1 VALTSAGIMTGRIA
15 LVLAGSG
22 AKAAWQ
28 VGVLRAIA
36 ELLDAPRRSPFP
48 IVCASSTGAL
58 NAALLATQ
66 AEDFAHGVERLHEFW
81 RVLQPQRVFRGG
93 SGQLWLAGL
102 RLALAIAGSG
112 RLGRPGH
119 ALFDLTPLSVWLA
132 ENVDFDRL
140 EGAIDSHALH
150 ALAITCSGYSSG
162 QTVTFFQGRP
172 DIDPWKGTRRVGAHI
187 KLASDHVLAA
197 LALPLLF
204 PAVRIHREWFGDGTL
219 RQPAPLSPALHL
231 GAERILVIG
240 CEGLRDEEERVSAE
254 APPATAQM
262 LSHVLAG
269 LYVDTLSA
277 DLERARRMNRLIAAL
292 GPEERAAM
300 KLRPIEVL
308 ALTPNERLE
317 RRAIAH
323 ASALPA
329 GARRMLASLGG
340 LDTVG
345 SGLLA
350 QLLFA
355 APYTAELLEQ
365 GYRDALARRGELA
378 QFFGLV

>member
-1 VALTSAGIMTGRIA
+1 MTGKIA
-15 LVLAGSG
+15 LVLAGGG
-22 AKAAWQ
+22 AKTAWQ
-28 VGVLRAIA
+28 AGALRAIA
-36 ELLDAPRRSPFP
+36 ELLGAPQRSPFP

-58 NAALLATQ
+58 NAAWLATQ
-66 AEDFAHGVERLHEFW
+66 AEEFTHGVDRLHEFW
-81 RVLQPQRVFRGG
+81 RVLQPRHIFRGN
-93 SGQLWLAGL
+93 SSRLWRSGL

-112 RLGRPGH
+112 WFGRPGH
-119 ALFDLTPLSVWLA
+119 ALFDLAPLRDWLS

-140 EGAIDSHALH
+140 GQAIDCHALH

-162 QTVTFFQGRP
+162 QTVTFFQGRA
-172 DIDPWKGTRRVGAHI
+172 DIDPWKGTRRVGAHVQ
-187 KLASDHVLAA
+187 LGNDHVLAA
-197 LALPLLF
+197 MALPLLF
-204 PAVRIHREWFGDGTL
+204 PAVKIHREWFGDGTL

-240 CEGLRDEEERVSAE
+240 CECLRDEEERVSAE

-292 GPEERAAM
+292 GPDERAAM
-300 KLRPIEVL
+300 QIRPIEVL
-308 ALTPNERLE
+308 AITPNERLE

-323 ASALPA
+323 ASALPP

-340 LDTVG
+340 LDAVG

-355 APYTAELLEQ
+355 APYTSELLEL
-365 GYRDALARRGELA
+365 GYRNALARRGELA
-378 QFFGLV
+378 QFFGLI